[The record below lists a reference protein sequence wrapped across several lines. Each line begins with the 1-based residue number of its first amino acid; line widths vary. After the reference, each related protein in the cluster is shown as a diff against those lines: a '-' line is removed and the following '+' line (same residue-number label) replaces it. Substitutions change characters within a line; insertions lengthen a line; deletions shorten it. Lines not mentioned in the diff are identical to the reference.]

1 MCLENVFH
9 PINVS
14 LLSGSVADREHRKW
28 VEKAVP
34 LSNNPYTMEYITK
47 RKTSKIPVMASR
59 SLFIFFCV
67 ENEKKTC
74 RSFANK
80 DSRIILETED
90 NDTELSSIYAT
101 LYKRDYYVQ
110 MNNNGIEVG
119 KTKERNQ
126 DTLVRN

>member
-1 MCLENVFH
+1 M
-9 PINVS
+9 
-14 LLSGSVADREHRKW
+14 
-28 VEKAVP
+28 
-34 LSNNPYTMEYITK
+34 
-47 RKTSKIPVMASR
+47 
-59 SLFIFFCV
+59 
-67 ENEKKTC
+67 C

-110 MNNNGIEVG
+110 MNNNDIEVG

>member
-1 MCLENVFH
+1 M
-9 PINVS
+9 
-14 LLSGSVADREHRKW
+14 
-28 VEKAVP
+28 
-34 LSNNPYTMEYITK
+34 
-47 RKTSKIPVMASR
+47 
-59 SLFIFFCV
+59 
-67 ENEKKTC
+67 C

-90 NDTELSSIYAT
+90 TDTELSSIYAT

-110 MNNNGIEVG
+110 MNNNDIEVG